1 MSDPLLKI
9 KNMKQMSKQIGR
21 DIARDMALPLDE
33 LKHLIRPKE
42 VISLIKQYSV
52 YKNDEYLINTMI
64 LNKIFYETKNW
75 ILGIQL
81 AKMASE
87 GKLDTFWDDE
97 SNCMTFSSS
106 DTKESKK

>member
-9 KNMKQMSKQIGR
+9 KNMRQMSKQIGR
-21 DIARDMALPLDE
+21 DIAREMALPLEE
-33 LKHLIRPKE
+33 LSELIKPKE
-42 VISLIKQYSV
+42 IRSLIKQYSV

-64 LNKIFYETKNW
+64 LNKIFHEARNW
-75 ILGIQL
+75 ILGVQL

-97 SNCMTFSSS
+97 SNCMTFSST
-106 DTKESKK
+106 DKQSKK

>member
-9 KNMKQMSKQIGR
+9 KNINQMSKQIGR
-21 DIARDMALPLDE
+21 DVAREMSLPLNE
-33 LKHLIRPKE
+33 LSQFIKPKE
-42 VISLIKQYSV
+42 VRLLIKQYSV
-52 YKNDEYLINTMI
+52 YKDEEYLINTMI

-97 SNCMTFSSS
+97 INCMSFSNT
-106 DTKESKK
+106 DQQSKK